1 MSTEVNNWSRVV
13 YQYRCHIDSSERSN
27 IFNRKDIGES
37 SDIMDKSD
45 SSDSNKSCG
54 SNPDCYSYD
63 LLKTTGL
70 IVVSLGTVV
79 AVVKEVTVV
88 IRVS

>member
-1 MSTEVNNWSRVV
+1 
-13 YQYRCHIDSSERSN
+13 
-27 IFNRKDIGES
+27 
-37 SDIMDKSD
+37 MDKSD
-45 SSDSNKSCG
+45 SGDSNKSWG